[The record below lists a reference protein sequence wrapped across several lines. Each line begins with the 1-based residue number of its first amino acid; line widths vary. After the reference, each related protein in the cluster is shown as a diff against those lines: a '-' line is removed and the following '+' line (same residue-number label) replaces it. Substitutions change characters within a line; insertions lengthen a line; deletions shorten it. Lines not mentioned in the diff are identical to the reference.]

1 MSSNPNIFGELLV
14 AEHEILKEVPNLL
27 GDHQK
32 ILELFAKRIS
42 LHTKFSNQTSDPTMK
57 AIIETKKFVVMNE
70 IAIIHTQNTFQQDI
84 AKIISRLDDLEG
96 DSQDH
101 RPS

>member
-1 MSSNPNIFGELLV
+1 
-14 AEHEILKEVPNLL
+14 
-27 GDHQK
+27 
-32 ILELFAKRIS
+32 
-42 LHTKFSNQTSDPTMK
+42 MK
-57 AIIETKKFVVMNE
+57 AIIETKKFVIVNE